1 MKILLIFCLVLADDT
16 DAVTTITGYRGRSVQ
31 IQCPYEPG
39 YEKYKKYLCRGK
51 CPYVGY
57 NDIPVESGSPAK
69 DPRFSLYDNTTAK
82 IFTVTITDL
91 RPEDKGTY
99 WCAIEQPGT
108 NIYTELLLLVKTDD
122 PAVNTV
128 SHTTHT
134 THTTH
139 AASTHSSSSV
149 HAETTES
156 TAGTAL
162 NNAAHPVSPPS
173 SPQEFPTS
181 SLIVAVSVVLVLL
194 LIALLF
200 VVARQRKKKTQAKPP
215 QASSNDVAPVSNDE
229 TEDIRRLSHPVY
241 STPRLPTSPLTSSQ
255 TIYSNTGLPTAPSE
269 YPQPLYS
276 TVQHPSDSADQGD
289 YSTANLPT
297 TLSDSSVSAAPPSA
311 VKPAESPTYTT
322 LRFDTSSAGAAPA
335 VISRNENHS
344 CDYANVN
351 ITLCG

>member
-108 NIYTELLLLVKTDD
+108 NIYTELLLLVKT
-122 PAVNTV
+122 
-128 SHTTHT
+128 
-134 THTTH
+134 
-139 AASTHSSSSV
+139 
-149 HAETTES
+149 
-156 TAGTAL
+156 GTAL